1 MKTIFIDLNILPEIS
16 KELLGFLLTQG
27 YNFRKVEFISQLQRS
42 QTIVIEC
49 GNKREEKAL
58 NAFLKRVKVSI
69 ALMVENSGKAGL
81 KGKKL
86 GRFTE
91 LSGNVKVSHYLDKST
106 GKRFAIC

>member
-27 YNFRKVEFISQLQRS
+27 YNFRKVEFISQLQKS

-49 GNKREEKAL
+49 GNKRDELAL
-58 NAFLKRVKVSI
+58 NKFLKQAKVSI
-69 ALMVENSGKAGL
+69 SLMVESSGKAEL

-86 GRFTE
+86 GNFKE
-91 LSGNVKVSHYLDKST
+91 LSGDVVISHYLDKST
-106 GKRFAIC
+106 GKKFAVC